1 MTIEGWLGFSRL
13 NLHVRILFTCGVVCV
28 WAGKWLL
35 IMMQFLLTK
44 GNVSLF
50 ILLDGH
56 SFTACDE
63 ACPACGTCTQLSLYT
78 ESDLVPHV
86 PSFPLFATRLIMQHS
101 IWSRILL
108 ANDRSQFKS
117 DLRANCFRGM
127 LSYMHCYTQCV
138 ITTWPHRVRVAT
150 IEIWFTKNCR
160 TYEIWGLKT
169 ASKAIS

>member
-13 NLHVRILFTCGVVCV
+13 NLHVHILFTHGVVCV
-28 WAGKWLL
+28 GWKMAA
-35 IMMQFLLTK
+35 QFLLTK

-86 PSFPLFATRLIMQHS
+86 PSSFS
-101 IWSRILL
+101 IVCNKTNHAAL
-108 ANDRSQFKS
+108 N
-117 DLRANCFRGM
+117 
-127 LSYMHCYTQCV
+127 
-138 ITTWPHRVRVAT
+138 
-150 IEIWFTKNCR
+150 
-160 TYEIWGLKT
+160 LKQNP
-169 ASKAIS
+169 ACQ